1 LTRLVVGLGNPGP
14 DHLGSRH
21 NVGFE
26 VVEHLALRE
35 GLLFEPGA
43 HLEGFP
49 GPTDFEFA
57 RAHVPDVLLVRPLTF
72 MNRSGD
78 VVGPLVT
85 WNGGE
90 LSSLLVVV
98 DDLDLDVGRLR
109 IRSRGGH
116 GGQNGMRSII
126 GNLSDDSF
134 PRLRVG
140 LGRPRTD
147 AVRHVLGRF
156 TAEERPLIDDAVAR
170 AADAIWDWLVG
181 GDIDRT
187 MSRFHSRWTLDSKA
201 RSDDERD
208 TGLQQ

>member
-1 LTRLVVGLGNPGP
+1 MTRLVIGLGNPGP
-14 DHLGSRH
+14 EYLGSRH

-43 HLEGFP
+43 HLDGYS
-49 GPTDFEFA
+49 GPNDFEFA

-78 VVGPLVT
+78 VVGPLNT

-90 LSSLLVVV
+90 LNSLLVVV

-126 GNLSDDSF
+126 GNVEDETV

-140 LGRPRTD
+140 VGRPTTD
-147 AVRHVLGRF
+147 AVRHVLGQF
-156 TAEERPLIDDAVAR
+156 DADERPLIDDAVAR
-170 AADAIWDWLVG
+170 AADAIWDWLQG
-181 GDIDRT
+181 GDLQKT
-187 MSRFHSRWTLDSKA
+187 MSRFHSRWSLDLKE
-201 RSDDERD
+201 RS
-208 TGLQQ
+208 

>member
-1 LTRLVVGLGNPGP
+1 MTRLVVGLGNPGP
-14 DHLGSRH
+14 EYLGSRH

-43 HLEGFP
+43 HLEGYS

-78 VVGPLVT
+78 VVGPLSA

-90 LSSLLVVV
+90 LSSLLVVL

-126 GNLSDDSF
+126 GSVEDEAV

-140 LGRPRTD
+140 VGRPTTD
-147 AVRHVLGRF
+147 AVRHVLGQF
-156 TAEERPLIDDAVAR
+156 DADERALIDDAVVR
-170 AADAIWDWLVG
+170 AADAIWDWLQG
-181 GDIDRT
+181 GDLSKT
-187 MSRFHSRWTLDSKA
+187 MSRFHSRWSLDQKE
-201 RSDDERD
+201 RS
-208 TGLQQ
+208 